1 MSDEA
6 PTTTPSEGEKKAK
19 PKTKPPG
26 AFPGGTFLPAM
37 RGQKVLARLV
47 DGRPLNATLEAFN
60 NYELLFDLGSGK
72 KMMVFKHA
80 VSYIEFTKK
89 PEEEE
94 A

>member
-1 MSDEA
+1 
-6 PTTTPSEGEKKAK
+6 
-19 PKTKPPG
+19 
-26 AFPGGTFLPAM
+26 M

-60 NYELLFDLGSGK
+60 AYELLFDLGSGK
-72 KMMVFKHA
+72 KTMVFKHA